1 MITDVQLFIGFSLT
15 LAAICIYFIWFK
27 PKDIDMDNAI
37 PGTIILMPIISIFA
51 GLLLMFGVRWIDSK
65 ETISYKP
72 TCNIVSIRNNDVTS
86 GNFMLGCGSIK
97 QTEYYFYFYK
107 TLNGGYARGRKNV
120 NKTVIVEDNTK
131 HPHIE
136 ILKTTYE
143 SKSGWFKFRGQEEED
158 YKIIVPKNTILNKFE
173 LY

>member
-1 MITDVQLFIGFSLT
+1 MITDFQLFLGFSIS

-27 PKDIDMDNAI
+27 PKELDMDNAI
-37 PGTIILMPIISIFA
+37 PATIIIMPFISILI
-51 GLLLMFGVRWIDSK
+51 GLLLMLGVRWIDSK
-65 ETISYKP
+65 ETVSYKP

-120 NKTVIVEDNTK
+120 NKTVIVENNTK

-136 ILKTTYE
+136 ILTTTYE
-143 SKSGWFKFRGQEEED
+143 SKSGWVKFIKQTEED
-158 YKIIVPKNTILNKFE
+158 YRIIVPKGTILNKFQI
-173 LY
+173 Y

>member
-1 MITDVQLFIGFSLT
+1 MITDLQLFLGITNTIG
-15 LAAICIYFIWFK
+15 AICVYFIWFK
-27 PKDIDMDNAI
+27 PKDLDMDNAI
-37 PGTIILMPIISIFA
+37 PATIILMPIISIFA
-51 GLLLMFGVRWIDSK
+51 GFLFMVGVRWIDSK

-107 TLNGGYARGRKNV
+107 TLNGGYARGKKNV
-120 NKTVIVEDNTK
+120 NRTVIVEDNTK

-158 YKIIVPKNTILNKFE
+158 YKIIVPKNTILNKFQ

>member
-1 MITDVQLFIGFSLT
+1 MITDLQLFIGVSLI
-15 LAAICIYFIWFK
+15 LASICIYFIWFK
-27 PKDIDMDNAI
+27 PKDIDMDDAI
-37 PGTIILMPIISIFA
+37 TLTIFVTPFISIFA
-51 GLLLMFGVRWIDSK
+51 SFIILFNIRWIDST
-65 ETISYKP
+65 ETVSYKP
-72 TCNIVSIRNNDVTS
+72 TCNIISIRNNDVTS

-107 TLNGGYARGRKNV
+107 TLNGGYARGKKNV

-136 ILKTTYE
+136 MLTTTYE
-143 SKSGWFKFRGQEEED
+143 SKSGWFKFREQTEED
-158 YKIIVPKNTILNKFE
+158 YKIIVPKGTILNKFQ

>member
-1 MITDVQLFIGFSLT
+1 MITDIQLFLFFSLS

-27 PKDIDMDNAI
+27 PKDIDMDYAI
-37 PGTIILMPIISIFA
+37 PATIIIMPLISILI
-51 GLLLMFGVRWIDSK
+51 GLLLMLGVRGIDSK
-65 ETISYKP
+65 ETVSYKP

-107 TLNGGYARGRKNV
+107 TLNGGYARGKKNV
-120 NKTVIVEDNTK
+120 NKTVIVENDTK

-143 SKSGWFKFRGQEEED
+143 SKSGWFKFRGQEEEN
-158 YKIIVPKNTILNKFE
+158 YKIIVPKGTILNKFQ